1 MTEQPKSLTE
11 EAQSLARVPLF
22 KRLEPHELE
31 HLAEEVDQV
40 NYQAGATIF
49 HEHDRG
55 DALYIVEE
63 GNVRIWVMDE
73 DVHEVTLA
81 ELKPGDFF
89 GELAVLDRGERS
101 SSATA
106 ITDIHL
112 HRLSSDDFQQ
122 FLIDHPD
129 ASVDVICEIAA
140 RMRQTNLLVTQRA
153 SKNINVEME
162 QKSTLGQRVA
172 DKVAAFGGSWTFIFI
187 YGTSLIAWMVA
198 NTFILYYMGHGE
210 NGAQFDPYPYILLN
224 LMLSMT
230 AALQAPIIMMSQN
243 RAGEK
248 DRLAAEQ
255 DFKVNLKSE
264 LMLEE
269 LVRRDR
275 ERTLQLD
282 ELLRSVEAL
291 RTNALGRGE
300 ESSASYERITIRA
313 LLVTTTLGCFASLI
327 LTEHVGLVTLPV
339 RVESAQQTS
348 GGHLRCGG
356 LYCCCS
362 LSSAQSPAP
371 SQLRQTLRSWT

>member
-1 MTEQPKSLTE
+1 MSLDINNLSD

-22 KRLEPHELE
+22 KRLEAHELE

-40 NYQAGATIF
+40 NYKAGETIF

-55 DALYIVEE
+55 DALYVLEE
-63 GNVRIWVMDE
+63 GNVRIWVIDE

-112 HRLSSDDFQQ
+112 HRLSSDDFHQ
-122 FLIDHPD
+122 FLTDHPD
-129 ASVDVICEIAA
+129 AAIDVICEIAA

-153 SKNINVEME
+153 SRNINLEME
-162 QKSTLGQRVA
+162 ERATIGQRVA
-172 DKVAAFGGSWTFIFI
+172 DKVASFGGSWTFIII
-187 YGTSLIAWMVA
+187 YVSFLIGWMSF
-198 NTFILYYMGHGE
+198 NTFVLIHYGRGE

-243 RAGEK
+243 RAAEK
-248 DRLAAEQ
+248 DRMAAEQ

-269 LVRRDR
+269 LIRKQR
-275 ERTLQLD
+275 ERDAQIDHLNA
-282 ELLRSVEAL
+282 AL
-291 RTNALGRGE
+291 KALGTVL
-300 ESSASYERITIRA
+300 ESQRTR
-313 LLVTTTLGCFASLI
+313 
-327 LTEHVGLVTLPV
+327 
-339 RVESAQQTS
+339 ES
-348 GGHLRCGG
+348 
-356 LYCCCS
+356 
-362 LSSAQSPAP
+362 
-371 SQLRQTLRSWT
+371 

>member
-1 MTEQPKSLTE
+1 MSAEMNKLSD

-22 KRLEPHELE
+22 KRLEPQELE

-40 NYQAGATIF
+40 NYQAGETIF

-55 DALYIVEE
+55 DALYVLEE
-63 GNVRIWVMDE
+63 GSVRIWVMDE
-73 DVHEVTLA
+73 DVNEVTLA

-112 HRLSSDDFQQ
+112 HRLSSDDFQR

-129 ASVDVICEIAA
+129 ASIDVICEIAA

-153 SKNINVEME
+153 SRNINVEME
-162 QKSTLGQRVA
+162 AQATVGQRVA
-172 DKVAAFGGSWTFIFI
+172 DKVASFGGSWTFIFI
-187 YGTSLIAWMVA
+187 YSSCLIAWMIA
-198 NTFILYYMGHGE
+198 NSFVLFYMGHGE
-210 NGAQFDPYPYILLN
+210 SGAQFDPYPYILLN

-230 AALQAPIIMMSQN
+230 AAMQAPIIMMSQN
-243 RAGEK
+243 RSAEK

-269 LVRRDR
+269 LVRKQR
-275 ERTLQLD
+275 ERDVQIDQLN
-282 ELLRSVEAL
+282 EAL
-291 RTNALGRGE
+291 KKLG
-300 ESSASYERITIRA
+300 SN
-313 LLVTTTLGCFASLI
+313 
-327 LTEHVGLVTLPV
+327 
-339 RVESAQQTS
+339 Q
-348 GGHLRCGG
+348 
-356 LYCCCS
+356 
-362 LSSAQSPAP
+362 
-371 SQLRQTLRSWT
+371 

>member
-1 MTEQPKSLTE
+1 MAAEMNNLSE

-22 KRLEPHELE
+22 RRLEPEELE

-40 NYQAGATIF
+40 NYQAGETIF

-55 DALYIVEE
+55 DALYILEE
-63 GNVRIWVMDE
+63 GTVRIWVMDE

-81 ELKPGDFF
+81 ELTPGDFF

-129 ASVDVICEIAA
+129 AAIDVICEIAA

-153 SKNINVEME
+153 ARNINAEME
-162 QKSTLGQRVA
+162 AHSTIGQRIA
-172 DKVAAFGGSWTFIFI
+172 DKVASFGGSWTFIII
-187 YGTSLIAWMVA
+187 YVTFLVAWMGI
-198 NTFILYYMGHGE
+198 NTFVLVHYGRGE
-210 NGAQFDPYPYILLN
+210 DGAQWDPYPYILLN

-243 RAGEK
+243 RAAEK
-248 DRLAAEQ
+248 DRMAAEQ

-269 LVRRDR
+269 LVRKQR
-275 ERTLQLD
+275 ERDAQID
-282 ELLRSVEAL
+282 EV
-291 RTNALGRGE
+291 N
-300 ESSASYERITIRA
+300 RA
-313 LLVTTTLGCFASLI
+313 LAALKRGNN
-327 LTEHVGLVTLPV
+327 
-339 RVESAQQTS
+339 
-348 GGHLRCGG
+348 
-356 LYCCCS
+356 
-362 LSSAQSPAP
+362 
-371 SQLRQTLRSWT
+371 

>member
-1 MTEQPKSLTE
+1 MAADTNNLSE

-31 HLAEEVDQV
+31 HLAEEIDQV
-40 NYQAGATIF
+40 NYKEGETIF
-49 HEHDRG
+49 NEHDRG
-55 DALYIVEE
+55 DALYILEE
-63 GNVRIWVMDE
+63 GTVRIWVYDE
-73 DVHEVTLA
+73 DVKDVTLA

-129 ASVDVICEIAA
+129 AAIDVICEIAQ
-140 RMRQTNLLVTQRA
+140 RMRQTNLLVSQRA
-153 SKNINVEME
+153 SRNINVEME
-162 QKSTLGQRVA
+162 AKSTIGQRIADRVA
-172 DKVAAFGGSWTFIFI
+172 SFGGSWTFIII
-187 YGTSLIAWMVA
+187 YLSFLIAWMA
-198 NTFILYYMGHGE
+198 FNTFVLVHYGHGE
-210 NGAQFDPYPYILLN
+210 EGAQFDAYPYILLN

-243 RAGEK
+243 RAAEK

-269 LVRRDR
+269 LIRKQR
-275 ERTLQLD
+275 ERDAQMDHLN
-282 ELLRSVEAL
+282 
-291 RTNALGRGE
+291 NAL
-300 ESSASYERITIRA
+300 
-313 LLVTTTLGCFASLI
+313 
-327 LTEHVGLVTLPV
+327 
-339 RVESAQQTS
+339 
-348 GGHLRCGG
+348 
-356 LYCCCS
+356 
-362 LSSAQSPAP
+362 
-371 SQLRQTLRSWT
+371 QTLRGTLESHNAQES